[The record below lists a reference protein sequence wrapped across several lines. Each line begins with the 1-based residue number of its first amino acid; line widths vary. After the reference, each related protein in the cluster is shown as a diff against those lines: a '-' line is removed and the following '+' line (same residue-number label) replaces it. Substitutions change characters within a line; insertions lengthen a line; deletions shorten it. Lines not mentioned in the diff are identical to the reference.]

1 MSPTQIGIL
10 ILGGILVLAVT
21 AYIVQTI
28 ETQRR
33 EKRMRL
39 LALRDQIRRADHLLS
54 NLPPFYISP
63 DIRSIL
69 IKYMD
74 LRWHQMIELE
84 RNPSYQQELEKLA
97 QRASEPFDPGNYPA
111 GSLTHSPDRNTA
123 RSTRALLR
131 ELAQF
136 LTDLQKQNLFG
147 KNALQAMLRHIK
159 QSYTRLTIELEI
171 MDAQQTEEVA
181 GPQVALHT
189 YRSALTRLQNFND
202 AYQID
207 VQIFAL
213 SRKMEEC
220 QKIADEQRARE
231 EEELRQR
238 DAAERAREERE
249 RYR

>member
-207 VQIFAL
+207 VQVFAL
-213 SRKMEEC
+213 SRKLEEC

>member
-1 MSPTQIGIL
+1 MSPTQVGIL

-54 NLPPFYISP
+54 NLPAFYISP

-74 LRWHQMIELE
+74 LRWHQMLELE
-84 RNPSYQQELEKLA
+84 RSPIYQQELEKLA
-97 QRASEPFDPGNYPA
+97 QRASEPFEPGQYPA
-111 GSLTHSPDRNTA
+111 GSLTYAPDRNTA

-136 LTDLQKQNLFG
+136 LADLQKQNLFS
-147 KNALQAMLRHIK
+147 KNGFQAMLRQIK
-159 QSYTRLTIELEI
+159 QSYSRLTIELEI
-171 MDAQQTEEVA
+171 MDAQQTEQVA
-181 GPQVALHT
+181 GPAVALHT
-189 YRSALTRLQNFND
+189 YRSALSRLQNFND

-213 SRKMEEC
+213 SRKLEEC
-220 QKIADEQRARE
+220 QKIADEQRAKE
-231 EEELRQR
+231 EEELRRR
-238 DAAERAREERE
+238 DAKERERAERE

>member
-1 MSPTQIGIL
+1 MGPTQIGIL

-39 LALRDQIRRADHLLS
+39 LALRDQIRRADHLLT
-54 NLPPFYISP
+54 NLPAFYISP
-63 DIRSIL
+63 DIRSVL

-84 RNPSYQQELEKLA
+84 RSPNYRQELEKLA
-97 QRASEPFDPGNYPA
+97 QRASEPFEPGNYPS

-136 LTDLQKQNLFG
+136 LTDLQKQNLFSKG
-147 KNALQAMLRHIK
+147 ALHAMLRHIK

-171 MDAQQTEEVA
+171 MDAQQTEQVA

-189 YRSALTRLQNFND
+189 YRSALTRLQSFND

-213 SRKMEEC
+213 SKKLEEC
-220 QKIADEQRARE
+220 QNIADEQRAKE
-231 EEELRQR
+231 EDELRRR
-238 DAAERAREERE
+238 DAAEREREERQ